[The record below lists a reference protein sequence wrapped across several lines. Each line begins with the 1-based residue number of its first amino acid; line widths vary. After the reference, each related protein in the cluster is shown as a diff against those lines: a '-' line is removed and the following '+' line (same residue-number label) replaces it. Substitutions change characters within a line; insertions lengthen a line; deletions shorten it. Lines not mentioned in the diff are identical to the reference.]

1 DKIRANSV
9 HPGFMPPMRSARQTN
24 AQRDARAAE
33 TPLRRT
39 GELIEV
45 ANGVLFLASD
55 EASFI
60 TGTELVIDGGYIAR

>member
-1 DKIRANSV
+1 
-9 HPGFMPPMRSARQTN
+9 MPPMRSARQTS
-24 AQRDARAAE
+24 ADREARIAD